1 MSHWPTRK
9 QTLFTSVM
17 KDIASLT
24 FVRNDKIHKVAAPLL
39 KWCVLMGPVQ
49 GAAEAEAVE
58 LVRVSFVGL
67 YGKPIEEMSV
77 GSSSSLIV
85 VS

>member
-1 MSHWPTRK
+1 
-9 QTLFTSVM
+9 M
-17 KDIASLT
+17 KDIGSLT

-39 KWCVLMGPVQ
+39 KSCVLMEPVE
-49 GAAEAEAVE
+49 GAVGAEAVE
-58 LVRVSFVGL
+58 LVRVSFVDL

-77 GSSSSLIV
+77 GSSSSLTV